1 MFRNCG
7 APIVR
12 ADKGWKR
19 RRQGGLRG
27 RLADLAPCSNNWC
40 LSLCSISLLCLSLSG
55 CDLVEDVA
63 NQASNEF
70 KTIGIGNTTA
80 NPNESTAA
88 ARGRTMT
95 SMRPADGAQL
105 SMVPARTQQTILIA
119 SFNIQAFGVKKVSD
133 PVVVDRIAKILRLFD
148 VIAIQE
154 VRATDQTVLPQ
165 LIQIVNSQ
173 GARYDFIL
181 GPRLGRTDSKEQY
194 CYIYDTNRILSS
206 PTASYTVNDTADLL
220 HREPLVGR
228 FATRVPSGY
237 PPFTFSLMNIH
248 TDPGEVKQELPV
260 MHTVLHAVREYEW
273 STAREDDVLMMGDLN
288 AAPSKFGNLAQVPG
302 IYWVISDQPTNTRRT
317 ELYDNILFDRGPTNE
332 FIGKAGVLDMAT
344 VFGITIDE
352 SLKVSDHNPIW
363 AEFSIVEQPSPYSAS
378 ASNGTMANQ
387 GFSYPN
393 PTGQVR

>member
-1 MFRNCG
+1 
-7 APIVR
+7 
-12 ADKGWKR
+12 
-19 RRQGGLRG
+19 
-27 RLADLAPCSNNWC
+27 
-40 LSLCSISLLCLSLSG
+40 
-55 CDLVEDVA
+55 LVEDVA

-105 SMVPARTQQTILIA
+105 SMVPARSQQTILIA